1 MTLCLIQELLGLSFP
16 YNRHHIQKISAQN
29 GDSIRT
35 RLLTLLK
42 QNKNKSETEKEK
54 QTSLLEYTKKIGAF
68 QIFLN
73 ENMLLAPI

>member
-16 YNRHHIQKISAQN
+16 HNRYHIQKISAQN

-42 QNKNKSETEKEK
+42 HYKNKSVTEKEK
-54 QTSLLEYTKKIGAF
+54 QTSLFVILRKLVAF